1 MFTELL
7 KRKRNLMLFAMIATL
22 AVAAL
27 TTLASTRT
35 TDQELGR
42 SKNQKGQVTTGLY
55 TQYNE
60 TTMRFIN

>member
-1 MFTELL
+1 
-7 KRKRNLMLFAMIATL
+7 MLFAMIATL

-42 SKNQKGQVTTGLY
+42 STNRKGQVTTGRY

>member
-7 KRKRNLMLFAMIATL
+7 KRRRNLMLFAMIATL

-35 TDQELGR
+35 ADQELGR
-42 SKNQKGQVTTGLY
+42 SSNPRGQVTTGHH

>member
-42 SKNQKGQVTTGLY
+42 STNRKGQVTTGRY

>member
-42 SKNQKGQVTTGLY
+42 SKNQKGQVTTGRY

>member
-1 MFTELL
+1 
-7 KRKRNLMLFAMIATL
+7 MLFAMIATL

-27 TTLASTRT
+27 TTLANIRT

-42 SKNQKGQVTTGLY
+42 STNQKGQVTTGRH